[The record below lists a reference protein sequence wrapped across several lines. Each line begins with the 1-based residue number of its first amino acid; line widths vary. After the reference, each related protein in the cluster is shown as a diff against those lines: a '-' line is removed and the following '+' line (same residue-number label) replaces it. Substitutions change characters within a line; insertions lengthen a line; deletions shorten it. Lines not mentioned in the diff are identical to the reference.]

1 MGAVKYISGFSGI
14 HHAKQN
20 LRRSSHV
27 GSDLTSG
34 NTVLSASETFDAQ
47 ACFVYLNGVLLKE
60 GAGQDY
66 QLSGNSTVTFA
77 TAVDIRYH

>member
-47 ACFVYLNGVLLKE
+47 LVSY
-60 GAGQDY
+60 
-66 QLSGNSTVTFA
+66 
-77 TAVDIRYH
+77 I